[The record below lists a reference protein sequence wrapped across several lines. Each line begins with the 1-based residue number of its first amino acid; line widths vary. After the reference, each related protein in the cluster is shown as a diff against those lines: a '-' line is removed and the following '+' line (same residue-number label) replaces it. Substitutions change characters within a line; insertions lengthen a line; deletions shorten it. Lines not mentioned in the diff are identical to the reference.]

1 MGIFLHHT
9 RPYFLRQQALTEP
22 DTHRFG
28 YTGWPVRSRS
38 LPVVT
43 PPARGC
49 GHALLHLAFCVRAGD
64 LSLHSKYFTDWAT
77 ASTPWREN
85 PTEWFIWTCLCSR
98 PCINSNILNIFWLW
112 RCLLLRHQ
120 RRWKGR
126 TVSARRIT
134 DSTEAWKLGVEG
146 TCGSCAS

>member
-9 RPYFLRQQALTEP
+9 PPYFLRQQALTEP

-64 LSLHSKYFTDWAT
+64 LSFSPPAY
-77 ASTPWREN
+77 
-85 PTEWFIWTCLCSR
+85 
-98 PCINSNILNIFWLW
+98 
-112 RCLLLRHQ
+112 
-120 RRWKGR
+120 
-126 TVSARRIT
+126 TVST
-134 DSTEAWKLGVEG
+134 LLTEPLPQPHEG
-146 TCGSCAS
+146 KIPQSGLFEHVYVVGHV